1 MDGLLL
7 DTESKYT
14 KVTNEILSD
23 FNVGRELTWDVKI
36 KLQGRPGAEA
46 SAIIV
51 EEYGLPITPEE
62 LRDIGFEKQAKEWP
76 QSKFLPGALELLH
89 YLYENGV
96 PIALGT
102 SSNKLNF
109 DRKTGHLKHG
119 FNVFEKH
126 IVTGDDARIP
136 PGRGKPHP
144 DIWAACLGSLNEG
157 REDKIKPEE
166 CIVFEDGIP
175 GVQAGRSFNSHVV
188 WIPDINAI
196 KVLDGKEHEI
206 IGPNGKILQSLEEF
220 DPKEHGF

>member
-14 KVTNEILSD
+14 KVTNEILAD

-62 LRDIGFEKQAKEWP
+62 LREIGFVKQEKEWP
-76 QSKFLPGALELLH
+76 QSQFLPGALELLN
-89 YLYENGV
+89 YLYDSGV

-102 SSNKLNF
+102 SSYKLNF
-109 DRKTGHLKHG
+109 ERKTGHLKHG
-119 FNVFEKH
+119 FNVFQHH
-126 IVTGDDARIP
+126 IVTGDDPRIP

-144 DIWAACLGSLNEG
+144 DIWASCLASLNDG

-175 GVQAGRSFNSHVV
+175 GVEAGKSFNSHVV
-188 WIPDINAI
+188 WVPDINAI
-196 KVLDGKEHEI
+196 NVLEGREHEI
-206 IGPNGKILQSLEEF
+206 IGSNGVILKSLLDFKPE
-220 DPKEHGF
+220 KYGL